1 MRSHPSAILCIV
13 VLACALAASP
23 ARAAPKDD
31 VKGAFTHFVNAQN
44 AHDLKAIGNLLAD
57 SPDFLWI
64 SSGHVVRERG
74 AALQRFEQMFKGK
87 WRVDP
92 DWSTFQILGLDFTTM
107 EIFVRVST
115 SDGGSVR
122 KARMS
127 LVLVNTPKGW
137 QVQNIFVSDAQ
148 AT

>member
-1 MRSHPSAILCIV
+1 MRSHPSAILSI
-13 VLACALAASP
+13 LALAGALATSQ
-23 ARAAPKDD
+23 AHAAPKDD
-31 VKGAFTHFVNAQN
+31 VKGAFTRFVNAQN
-44 AHDLKAIGNLLAD
+44 AHDLKAMGNLLRD

-74 AALQRFEQMFKGK
+74 AALQRFQEMFKGK

-107 EIFVRVST
+107 EVFVHVST
-115 SDGGSVR
+115 SDGASAR
-122 KARMS
+122 KAQMS

-148 AT
+148 TT